1 MKMFIIIIITI
12 ALLQVNI
19 TRKNINI
26 HKHVINEQC
35 SYKFELGNQSCTDA
49 TRFRMLTKSSALH
62 LQICATQTLISFL
75 P

>member
-19 TRKNINI
+19 TRKNTNI

-35 SYKFELGNQSCTDA
+35 TYKFELGNQSRTDA
-49 TRFRMLTKSSALH
+49 TRFRMLTRAVH
-62 LQICATQTLISFL
+62 CT
-75 P
+75 